1 MGVQEVL
8 DNIKVD
14 QELSVLEEE
23 VDQVALRELLLPYQ
37 ALTLLQMEDLEIAAS
52 ELTVDTVPQHLVTP
66 DEEMQEVLS
75 CQLLNKYHWRR
86 CIWMN
91 NLTHET
97 MELDNENL
105 ETNFKY

>member
-1 MGVQEVL
+1 MG
-8 DNIKVD
+8 
-14 QELSVLEEE
+14 LSVLEEEQEEEEDLEDVE
-23 VDQVALRELLLPYQ
+23 VDQVALRELPHPYQ
-37 ALTLLQMEDLEIAAS
+37 ALTLLQMEDLEIAAL
-52 ELTVDTVPQHLVTP
+52 ELTVDTVLQHLVTP

-75 CQLLNKYHWRR
+75 CQLLNKYHWSR

-91 NLTHET
+91 NLTLET